1 MNHATVVRTITAAT
15 AATLLLAATPPAA
28 ATPAR
33 TAPAQSPASPP
44 TDRPDIG
51 DVQQAMEA
59 LAKTPGVVGAIGGAY
74 VDGKPAGQGSAGSR
88 LLDGKGGK
96 IPPDSRFR
104 IGSQSKQMVATVL
117 LQLVEEGKLGL
128 ADKLG
133 DLLPEVAADGLVERA
148 DEITVRQLIQ
158 HTSGIP
164 DWFRKGSSTTPAFDV
179 FDFTTY
185 YRPIDIVKMTR
196 GWPRTGEPGEKF
208 SYSNTNY
215 TLIGMIIEKLTGHT
229 LADELKRRLFR
240 PLGMTGTYQLTKP
253 PQGIKGPHGHG
264 YYPDSTGMLR
274 DVHRF
279 NASYGNGAGGVVSTT
294 RDVSAFQ
301 RAFTRGK
308 LLPPSLQQVLTQPQA
323 NGGGQQGAGLCGGT
337 LKGAMPGGSAPG
349 LTALTF
355 ASADGRRQFAISVT
369 LNTADTRAV
378 VLAMIKAVEAVLCP
392 AT

>member
-15 AATLLLAATPPAA
+15 LLLATTSPATAASTRSA
-28 ATPAR
+28 AT
-33 TAPAQSPASPP
+33 
-44 TDRPDIG
+44 G
-51 DVQQAMEA
+51 DVQQAMDA

-74 VDGKPAGQGSAGSR
+74 ADGKPAGQGSAGSR
-88 LLDGKGGK
+88 LLDGKGGT
-96 IPPDSRFR
+96 IPANSRFR

-117 LQLVEEGKLGL
+117 LQLVEEGRLGL
-128 ADKLG
+128 DDKLG
-133 DLLPEVAADGLVERA
+133 DLLPEVAADGLVELA

-164 DWFRKGSSTTPAFDV
+164 DWFHKGSSTTPAFDV

-196 GWPRTGEPGEKF
+196 GWPRTGAPGEKF
-208 SYSNTNY
+208 AYSNTNY
-215 TLIGMIIEKLTGHT
+215 TLIGMIIEKVSGHT
-229 LADELKRRLFR
+229 LADELNRRLFR
-240 PLGMTGTYQLTKP
+240 PLGMTRTYQLTKP

-264 YYPDSTGMLR
+264 YYPDSTGRLR

-294 RDVSAFQ
+294 HDVSAFQ
-301 RAFTRGK
+301 RAFTQGR
-308 LLPPSLQQVLTQPQA
+308 LLPPSLQQILTPPPA
-323 NGGGQQGAGLCGGT
+323 GGGGQQGPGLCGGK
-337 LKGAMPGGSAPG
+337 LKGDMPGGSAPG

-369 LNTADTRAV
+369 VSTADTRSV
-378 VLAMIKAVEAVLCP
+378 IPAMIKAVEAVLCP
-392 AT
+392 VN